1 MSKISDQD
9 KKDWQNFL
17 SKKEKLPNKDL
28 VQSNKKN
35 YKSSE
40 IDLHGFTLDEANK
53 KIEKFI
59 LDSYENGFNKLRI
72 VTGKGL
78 HSNNEKD
85 PYVSKDLSIL
95 RYSVPEYIKN
105 NNELMNLI
113 TEFKEANIQ
122 EGGEGA
128 FYIFLK
134 KKNYK
139 INLERSES
147 LTKVSKFLSI

>member
-1 MSKISDQD
+1 MSKISDRD

-17 SKKEKLPNKDL
+17 SKKDKLPNKDL

-40 IDLHGFTLDEANK
+40 IDLHGFTLDEANNE
-53 KIEKFI
+53 IEKFI
-59 LDSYENGFNKLRI
+59 LDSYDNGFNKLRI

-85 PYVSKDLSIL
+85 PYVSKNLSIL
-95 RYSVPEYIKN
+95 RYSVPEYIKS

-134 KKNYK
+134 KKK
-139 INLERSES
+139 L
-147 LTKVSKFLSI
+147 

>member
-113 TEFKEANIQ
+113 TEFKEANIKD
-122 EGGEGA
+122 GGQGA
-128 FYIFLK
+128 FFIFLK
-134 KKNYK
+134 KKNR
-139 INLERSES
+139 NL
-147 LTKVSKFLSI
+147 

>member
-1 MSKISDQD
+1 LSKISDQD
-9 KKDWQNFL
+9 KKDWRNFL

-59 LDSYENGFNKLRI
+59 LDSYENGFNELRI

-113 TEFKEANIQ
+113 TEFQEANIQ

-134 KKNYK
+134 KKK
-139 INLERSES
+139 L
-147 LTKVSKFLSI
+147 

>member
-17 SKKEKLPNKDL
+17 SQKEKLPNKDL

-113 TEFKEANIQ
+113 TEFKEAKIQ

-128 FYIFLK
+128 FYIILK
-134 KKNYK
+134 KKK
-139 INLERSES
+139 L
-147 LTKVSKFLSI
+147 